1 MFVDNVVGHVNRAFD
16 RIVIVIAI
24 LCFLICT
31 YALIDTIHVYYH
43 ANDNS
48 LLAFRPDFDS
58 DTNKLGKLSK
68 ECIAWIKVNKTKID
82 YPVMQGEDN
91 SKYLNMDPYGEYS
104 LSGSIFLDYRNNPA
118 FTDDYSLLYGHHM
131 EQGAMFGALDKYL
144 KEDYFN
150 KHKSGWLKTNKNK
163 KYKIKFFAVLEG
175 QATNTLIFAPT
186 STSINDLNQYITKH
200 AKYSDNTPSHSKKI
214 IALSTCKYP
223 DTEDRIIIFGHL
235 EEAK

>member
-91 SKYLNMDPYGEYS
+91 SKYLNMDH
-104 LSGSIFLDYRNNPA
+104 
-118 FTDDYSLLYGHHM
+118 SLLYGHHM

-200 AKYSDNTPSHSKKI
+200 AKYYDNTPSHSKKI

>member
-16 RIVIVIAI
+16 RIVIVIAT

-68 ECIAWIKVNKTKID
+68 ECIAWIKVKKTKID

-104 LSGSIFLDYRNNPA
+104 LSGS
-118 FTDDYSLLYGHHM
+118 
-131 EQGAMFGALDKYL
+131 
-144 KEDYFN
+144 
-150 KHKSGWLKTNKNK
+150 
-163 KYKIKFFAVLEG
+163 
-175 QATNTLIFAPT
+175 
-186 STSINDLNQYITKH
+186 
-200 AKYSDNTPSHSKKI
+200 
-214 IALSTCKYP
+214 
-223 DTEDRIIIFGHL
+223 
-235 EEAK
+235 